1 MHHVEIETVWR
12 FHKEGSPQT
21 AVVMLGVLNEI
32 RKTGKLT
39 SAAKHAQL
47 SYRHVWNL
55 VEQWSEFF
63 GVPLVETHRGKGT
76 VLTAF
81 GEKLVWAGERMQA
94 RLGPQ
99 LENLAQ
105 ELVTEIKPFLHQ
117 RPSVIRVHASH
128 GFAVSKLR
136 ELLDREPG
144 IGVDLRYVSNQNSLV
159 SLAQGACDL
168 SGVHLPRGELRA
180 QGIRACKEWL
190 DPREDRVISFVTRE
204 MGLMVKRGNP
214 LRIASIK
221 DVVDRKAR
229 FVNRDHDSGTRL
241 LFDQLLALHRIDEA
255 KINGAQQMEFTHAA
269 VAAYVASGMADVS
282 FGVEAAARQFGLDF
296 IRLLTEDYFFVCR
309 RAFLET
315 EPMRRIID
323 IMKGREFQEG
333 GCEPARLRRDQ
344 HRHGQH
350 REGVSGERG
359 HRTRPEVCRAAVVEH
374 GPRFDTGASA
384 VIWSQPHFTAVEV
397 FDRWQPDRI

>member
-1 MHHVEIETVWR
+1 MLRIDIETIWR
-12 FHKEGSPQT
+12 FRKEGSPQT
-21 AVVMLGVLNEI
+21 IVVMLGILNEI
-32 RKTGKLT
+32 RNTGKLT
-39 SAAKHAQL
+39 SAATHAQL

-55 VEQWSEFF
+55 VEQWSDFF

-81 GEKLVWAGERMQA
+81 GEKLVWAGQRMQA

-105 ELVTEIKPFLHQ
+105 ELATEIKPFLQQ

-159 SLAQGACDL
+159 SLAQGTCDL

-180 QGIRACKEWL
+180 QSVQSCKEWL

-214 LRIASIK
+214 LKIASLRG
-221 DVVDRKAR
+221 VVERQAR

-241 LFDQLLALHRIDEA
+241 LFDQLLALHGIDEA
-255 KINGAQQMEFTHAA
+255 EINGAQQMEFTHAA
-269 VAAYVASGMADVS
+269 VAAYVASDMADVS

-296 IRLLTEDYFFVCR
+296 VRLLTEDYFFVCR

-315 EPMRRIID
+315 EPMQRVLD
-323 IMKGREFQEG
+323 VMKGSEF
-333 GCEPARLRRDQ
+333 
-344 HRHGQH
+344 HK
-350 REGVSGERG
+350 
-359 HRTRPEVCRAAVVEH
+359 AVAELPGYVAV
-374 GPRFDTGASA
+374 DTGSVSTVQEFLDSVDAKPVVS
-384 VIWSQPHFTAVEV
+384 
-397 FDRWQPDRI
+397 RKRKG

>member
-1 MHHVEIETVWR
+1 MHHIEIETVWR

-21 AVVMLGVLNEI
+21 AVVMLGILNEI

-39 SAAKHAQL
+39 SAAEHAHL

-55 VEQWSEFF
+55 VEQWSDFF

-76 VLTAF
+76 RLTAF
-81 GEKLVWAGERMQA
+81 GERLVWAGERMQA

-105 ELVTEIKPFLHQ
+105 ELATEIKPFLHQ

-144 IGVDLRYVSNQNSLV
+144 IGVDLRYVSNQNSLL

-214 LRIASIK
+214 LKINSIK
-221 DVVDRKAR
+221 DIVDCKAR

-241 LFDQLLALHRIDEA
+241 LFDQLLALHGVDQVS
-255 KINGAQQMEFTHAA
+255 INSAQQMEFTHAA

-282 FGVEAAARQFGLDF
+282 FGVEAAARQFELDF
-296 IRLLTEDYFFVCR
+296 VRLITEDYFFVCR
-309 RAFLET
+309 KHILEN
-315 EPMRRIID
+315 ESVKRLLAIMRSEEFSSALAKLPGYAAKD
-323 IMKGREFQEG
+323 SGVVKELRE
-333 GCEPARLRRDQ
+333 AL
-344 HRHGQH
+344 
-350 REGVSGERG
+350 S
-359 HRTRPEVCRAAVVEH
+359 
-374 GPRFDTGASA
+374 
-384 VIWSQPHFTAVEV
+384 
-397 FDRWQPDRI
+397 

>member
-1 MHHVEIETVWR
+1 MLRIEIETVWR
-12 FHKEGSPQT
+12 FHREGSPQSV
-21 AVVMLGVLNEI
+21 VVMLGLLNEI
-32 RKTGKLT
+32 RKTGKIT
-39 SAAKHAQL
+39 SAASDAHL

-55 VEQWSEFF
+55 IEHWSAFF
-63 GVPLVETHRGKGT
+63 GVPLVETQRGKGSK
-76 VLTAF
+76 LTAF

-105 ELVTEIKPFLHQ
+105 ELATEIKPFLQQ

-144 IGVDLRYVSNQNSLV
+144 IGVDLRYVSNQHSLV

-168 SGVHLPRGELRA
+168 SGVHLPRGKLRA
-180 QGIRACKEWL
+180 QSVQACREWL
-190 DPREDRVISFVTRE
+190 DPRQDRVISFVTRE
-204 MGLMVKRGNP
+204 MGLMVKQGNP
-214 LRIASIK
+214 LKIASLK
-221 DVVDRKAR
+221 DIANKRIR

-241 LFDQLLALHRIDEA
+241 LFDQLLAVHGIDEA
-255 KINGAQQMEFTHAA
+255 RIEGAQQIEFTHAA

-309 RAFLET
+309 QSFLET
-315 EPMRRIID
+315 EPMRRVLD
-323 IMKGREFQEG
+323 IMKGKEF
-333 GCEPARLRRDQ
+333 
-344 HRHGQH
+344 HK
-350 REGVSGERG
+350 
-359 HRTRPEVCRAAVVEH
+359 AVASLPGYKATE
-374 GPRFDTGASA
+374 TGA
-384 VIWSQPHFTAVEV
+384 VHTVKEFL
-397 FDRWQPDRI
+397 DRLDPAGP

>member
-1 MHHVEIETVWR
+1 MHHIEIETVWR

-105 ELVTEIKPFLHQ
+105 ELATEIKPFLHQ

-214 LRIASIK
+214 LKIASLR
-221 DVVDRKAR
+221 DVV
-229 FVNRDHDSGTRL
+229 
-241 LFDQLLALHRIDEA
+241 
-255 KINGAQQMEFTHAA
+255 
-269 VAAYVASGMADVS
+269 
-282 FGVEAAARQFGLDF
+282 
-296 IRLLTEDYFFVCR
+296 
-309 RAFLET
+309 
-315 EPMRRIID
+315 
-323 IMKGREFQEG
+323 
-333 GCEPARLRRDQ
+333 
-344 HRHGQH
+344 
-350 REGVSGERG
+350 ERG
-359 HRTRPEVCRAAVVEH
+359 ASSIATMIPVRGCCSTSCSRCTGSTRPASTARSKWSSPTPRWPLTWRAAWRTSVS
-374 GPRFDTGASA
+374 ASRPPPGNSGS
-384 VIWSQPHFTAVEV
+384 ILSGC
-397 FDRWQPDRI
+397 

>member
-1 MHHVEIETVWR
+1 MLHIEIETVWR
-12 FHKEGSPQT
+12 FHREGSPQT
-21 AVVMLGVLNEI
+21 VVVMLGILNEI

-39 SAAKHAQL
+39 SAAAHAHL

-76 VLTAF
+76 TLTAF
-81 GEKLVWAGERMQA
+81 GEKLVWAGARMQA

-105 ELVTEIKPFLHQ
+105 ELATEIKPFLRQ

-168 SGVHLPRGELRA
+168 SGVHLPRRELRA
-180 QGIRACKEWL
+180 QGIKACREWL

-204 MGLMVKRGNP
+204 MGLMVQGGHP
-214 LRIASIK
+214 LKISSIK
-221 DVVDRKAR
+221 DLVT
-229 FVNRDHDSGTRL
+229 RDHDSGTRL

-255 KINGAQQMEFTHAA
+255 RINGAQQMEFTHAA
-269 VAAYVASGMADVS
+269 VAAYVASGMADAS

-296 IRLLTEDYFFVCR
+296 IRVLTEDYFFVCK

-315 EPMRRIID
+315 EPMRRVIA
-323 IMKGREFQEG
+323 IMK
-333 GCEPARLRRDQ
+333 A
-344 HRHGQH
+344 
-350 REGVSGERG
+350 
-359 HRTRPEVCRAAVVEH
+359 
-374 GPRFDTGASA
+374 
-384 VIWSQPHFTAVEV
+384 
-397 FDRWQPDRI
+397 

>member
-12 FHKEGSPQT
+12 FHKEGSPET

-63 GVPLVETHRGKGT
+63 GVPLVETHRGQGT

-99 LENLAQ
+99 FFFLEQTLA
-105 ELVTEIKPFLHQ
+105 TEIKPFLHQ

-180 QGIRACKEWL
+180 QNVRTCREWL
-190 DPREDRVISFVTRE
+190 DPREDRVIHFVTRE

-214 LRIASIK
+214 LKIGSLK
-221 DVVDRKAR
+221 DVVERKAR

-296 IRLLTEDYFFVCR
+296 IRMLTEDYFFVCK

-315 EPMRRIID
+315 EPMRRVLD

-333 GCEPARLRRDQ
+333 VAELPGYVAT
-344 HRHGQH
+344 
-350 REGVSGERG
+350 S
-359 HRTRPEVCRAAVVEH
+359 
-374 GPRFDTGASA
+374 TGTVHTVKEFLESVGSNA
-384 VIWSQPHFTAVEV
+384 T
-397 FDRWQPDRI
+397 